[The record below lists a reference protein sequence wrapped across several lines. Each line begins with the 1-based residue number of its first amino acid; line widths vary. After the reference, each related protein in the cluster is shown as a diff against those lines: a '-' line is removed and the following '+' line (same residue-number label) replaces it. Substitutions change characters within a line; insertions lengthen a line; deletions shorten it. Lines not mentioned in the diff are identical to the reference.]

1 MKRFLAARQSSLIAA
16 GLALGLTLWL
26 LTGMSEEPP
35 VAADGERAALAR
47 AQTLT
52 SVRVREFR
60 AGPVRREITM
70 NGRTE
75 PNRAVTLRAETE
87 GRVIELGAERG
98 AAVSAGDVIAR
109 LDMRD
114 RKARLAEAQAAV
126 KQRRLEYEAA
136 QKLSAKEFLSETQR
150 AEVHARLE
158 AARAAVKRMR
168 LEIAHTT
175 IRAPFDGVLQ
185 ERDVELGD
193 FVDVGNPVARIV
205 DTDPLIVAGEVS
217 EQEVAEIAVG
227 DRGGARPVTGPSL
240 QGQVRYIAA
249 EADEATRTFRVELQ
263 IPNPGGALRAGVTTE
278 VSLATRAL
286 QAHHLSSALLAL
298 NDAGEVGVKAV
309 DEAGV
314 VRFFPVRIV
323 RSNAAGVWVTGLP
336 ETVRLITVGQGFVRA
351 GEKVRA
357 VVDQARA
364 PGAGLEG

>member
-26 LTGMSEEPP
+26 LTGLSKDPP
-35 VAADGERAALAR
+35 AAAGARTEAFAR
-47 AQTLT
+47 AQALT
-52 SVRVREFR
+52 SVRVREFHAR
-60 AGPVRREITM
+60 PVRQEVVV

-75 PNRAVTLRAETE
+75 PNRAVTLRAEAE

-98 AAVSAGDVIAR
+98 AAVSAGEVIVR

-114 RKARLAEAQAAV
+114 RKARLVEAEAAV
-126 KQRRLEYEAA
+126 EQRRLEYAAA
-136 QKLSAKEFLSETQR
+136 QKLSAGEFLSETQR
-150 AEVHARLE
+150 AEIRARLE

-168 LEIAHTT
+168 LEIAHTI

-227 DRGGARPVTGPSL
+227 DRGRARPVTGGNL

-263 IPNPGGALRAGVTTE
+263 IPNPGSALRAGVTTE
-278 VSLATRAL
+278 VTLAARAL
-286 QAHHLSSALLAL
+286 QAHHLSPALLAL
-298 NDAGEVGVKAV
+298 DDSGEVGVKAV

-314 VRFFPVRIV
+314 VRFHPVRIV
-323 RSNAAGVWVTGLP
+323 RSGAAGLWVTGLP

-357 VVDQARA
+357 VVDQAHRA
-364 PGAGLEG
+364 AEGAEG